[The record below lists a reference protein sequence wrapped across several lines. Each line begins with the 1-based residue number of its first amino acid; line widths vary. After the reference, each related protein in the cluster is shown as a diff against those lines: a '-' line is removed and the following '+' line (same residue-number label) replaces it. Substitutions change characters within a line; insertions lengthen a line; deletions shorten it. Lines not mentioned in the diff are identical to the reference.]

1 MGHTVGKGE
10 IEDDCLDIGLN
21 NGKTRVAMRL
31 VVSSGEGRVGES
43 VMELQVM
50 VSVAQGEGLVLG
62 DLIASL

>member
-1 MGHTVGKGE
+1 M
-10 IEDDCLDIGLN
+10 
-21 NGKTRVAMRL
+21 
-31 VVSSGEGRVGES
+31 SSGEGRVGES